1 MKKLPV
7 IVLAVASLAF
17 AGFTGA
23 ATPKKR
29 TRNANRIGPYGAL
42 LVAQARYAG
51 DQAENEQDLIDFF
64 ENRED
69 PTRNA
74 STSSK
79 TEDIGFQATFGYRF
93 HRYFAAELGL
103 VQYGE
108 LSSTVH
114 GEVDQGAGFIPASVK
129 YAFNVGG
136 PVVSA
141 VGILPLG
148 NKSELYARVGYL
160 FASVEREL
168 SARVDGQRAGANTA
182 QGDSQ
187 DPVFGLGFAWH
198 INQVYTVRAEYQ
210 KLTNVGQEDRTG
222 TEDLDVI
229 GVGFLVRF

>member
-7 IVLAVASLAF
+7 IVLAVVSLAF
-17 AGFTGA
+17 AGFAEA
-23 ATPKKR
+23 AKPKKR
-29 TRNANRIGPYGAL
+29 TRNANRLGPYGAL

-51 DQAENEQDLIDFF
+51 DQTENEQDLADFF
-64 ENRED
+64 ANRED
-69 PTRNA
+69 PTQNI

-114 GEVDQGAGFIPASVK
+114 GEVDQGNGFIPASVK
-129 YAFNVGG
+129 YAFNIGG
-136 PVVSA
+136 PLVSV

-148 NKSELYARVGYL
+148 QKAELYGRVGYL
-160 FASVEREL
+160 FASVERDL
-168 SARVDGQRAGANTA
+168 SARVDGASAGANSA
-182 QGDSQ
+182 KGDSQ
-187 DPVFGLGFAWH
+187 EPVFGLGLAWH
-198 INQVYTVRAEYQ
+198 INQVYSVRAEYQ
-210 KLTNVGQEDRTG
+210 KLTNVGQENRTG